1 MNCCIKSSIALGSGT
16 RHMRHMRQDKKKGDV
31 REFEVAFVMMNLTFF
46 LVFLK
51 ETERF
56 NYS

>member
-1 MNCCIKSSIALGSGT
+1 
-16 RHMRHMRQDKKKGDV
+16 MRHMRQDKKKGDV